1 MHDEKFKRLIIII
14 LSLGFLSIC
23 LSLLLAVIN
32 LGTQLASTALLIV
45 LQICLAF
52 LFIIVVGGICMYLI
66 EKIWAHIVREIAAI
80 NQRHADLL
88 KSMKKRAPWFVTF
101 TLLASQA
108 VLVIADKSFDGNNT
122 VTVTV
127 TIALIV
133 LFFLANEFFSCE
145 RPAFKLAGYAL
156 WVMTAASLP
165 LLVFIY
171 SECDLKQAVANIT
184 AIPIHYQYIF
194 TLLMVTF
201 IAAPFIGSLGRR

>member
-1 MHDEKFKRLIIII
+1 MHDEKFKRLIILI

-23 LSLLLAVIN
+23 LSFLLAVIN
-32 LGTQLASTALLIV
+32 LGTQLASTAFLIV
-45 LQICLAF
+45 LQICLAI
-52 LFIIVVGGICMYLI
+52 LIIIVVGGICMYLI
-66 EKIWAHIVREIAAI
+66 EKIWANIVREIAAI

-88 KSMKKRAPWFVTF
+88 KSMKKRAPWFITF

-108 VLVIADKSFDGNNT
+108 VLVIADKSFNGDNM

-127 TIALIV
+127 TMALIV
-133 LFFLANEFFSCE
+133 LFFIANEFFSCE
-145 RPAFKLAGYAL
+145 RLAFKLAGYAL

-171 SECDLKQAVANIT
+171 SKCDLEQAIANIT

-194 TLLMVTF
+194 TMLMVAF
-201 IAAPFIGSLGRR
+201 VAAPFIGSLGRR